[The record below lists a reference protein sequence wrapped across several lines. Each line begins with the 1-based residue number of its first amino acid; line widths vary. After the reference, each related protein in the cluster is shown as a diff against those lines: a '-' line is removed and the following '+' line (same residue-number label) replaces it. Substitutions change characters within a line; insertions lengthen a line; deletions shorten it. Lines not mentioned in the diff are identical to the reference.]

1 MKKISFSLIL
11 KISGIVFLAFAVVL
25 GNEIRLGIDRYIK
38 NTLET
43 DAEVTVRNLDKFAKS
58 YNETVAVNKVDI
70 TSDAF
75 QSIYSSAL
83 SGDNT
88 KIKCLVDSQGKIV
101 STSREGVSSPTLC
114 IFADEYYGSQSW
126 PLYFNLTSL
135 PKKDLNSIENFLIE
149 HQKEVGNIS
158 IEVKLDHQPEEGEAS
173 FNDIQV
179 KNLVYND
186 EIIYTGDVKGKT
198 QTFQGTVSAYTS
210 YNKEIVFFSSASG
223 TMKIQKQ
230 TEKQDSSKEFEEKRR
245 REQEQECQRIE
256 KEKAKEKMLTLYERN
271 TGGRMKG
278 MMIAVSGGILA
289 SGMGLGTLVL
299 SIFGA
304 VGHMSSLVTGGTCF
318 MAVGALTGVGLL
330 AGGIKKLGKLERF
343 QKYIDTLGNHTY
355 CNFEQLSAAVNKP
368 VKFVKKDIKK
378 MIDDRWFRQG
388 HIDEQET
395 CLITS
400 NETYLQ
406 YTQTQKALEQKK
418 QEEEK
423 YQAEQERNR
432 KNTPPEV
439 QEVLDKGNEFLDK
452 IHRSNDAIPGVEI
465 SAKIS
470 RMELIVEKI
479 FERAQKHPEI
489 IPDLKKL
496 MNYYLPMTV
505 KLLDAYEEMDQQPV
519 QGENIQASKKEIED
533 TLDTLNQAFEKLL
546 DSVFQDTAWDVSS
559 DISVLHTL
567 LAQEGLTDDDFA
579 KMKKN

>member
-1 MKKISFSLIL
+1 MSENFDELGELGDKIKKIIDTAVSTKDYRQMTEDIKQTVGQTVNSAVNSAVD
-11 KISGIVFLAFAVVL
+11 SGSEA
-25 GNEIRLGIDRYIK
+25 IK
-38 NTLET
+38 NGLNNVFGTG
-43 DAEVTVRNLDKFAKS
+43 NS
-58 YNETVAVNKVDI
+58 
-70 TSDAF
+70 
-75 QSIYSSAL
+75 Q
-83 SGDNT
+83 SGD
-88 KIKCLVDSQGKIV
+88 S
-101 STSREGVSSPTLC
+101 GV
-114 IFADEYYGSQSW
+114 YR
-126 PLYFNLTSL
+126 N
-135 PKKDLNSIENFLIE
+135 
-149 HQKEVGNIS
+149 
-158 IEVKLDHQPEEGEAS
+158 
-173 FNDIQV
+173 
-179 KNLVYND
+179 
-186 EIIYTGDVKGKT
+186 KT
-198 QTFQGTVSAYTS
+198 
-210 YNKEIVFFSSASG
+210 
-223 TMKIQKQ
+223 
-230 TEKQDSSKEFEEKRR
+230 KEFEEKRR
-245 REQEQECQRIE
+245 REREQEQERQRIE

-304 VGHMSSLVTGGTCF
+304 AGHMSSLVTGGTCF

-406 YTQTQKALEQKK
+406 YTQMQKALEQKK

-423 YQAEQERNR
+423 HQAEQERNR

-439 QEVLDKGNEFLDK
+439 QEVLNKGNEFLDK
-452 IHRSNDAIPGVEI
+452 IHRSNDAIPGEEI

-546 DSVFQDTAWDVSS
+546 DSAFQDTAWDVSS

>member
-1 MKKISFSLIL
+1 MSENFDELGELGDKIKKIIDTAVSTKDYRQMTEDIKQTVGQTVNSAVNSAVD
-11 KISGIVFLAFAVVL
+11 SGSEA
-25 GNEIRLGIDRYIK
+25 IK
-38 NTLET
+38 NGLNNVFGTG
-43 DAEVTVRNLDKFAKS
+43 NS
-58 YNETVAVNKVDI
+58 
-70 TSDAF
+70 
-75 QSIYSSAL
+75 Q
-83 SGDNT
+83 SGD
-88 KIKCLVDSQGKIV
+88 S
-101 STSREGVSSPTLC
+101 GV
-114 IFADEYYGSQSW
+114 YR
-126 PLYFNLTSL
+126 N
-135 PKKDLNSIENFLIE
+135 
-149 HQKEVGNIS
+149 
-158 IEVKLDHQPEEGEAS
+158 
-173 FNDIQV
+173 
-179 KNLVYND
+179 
-186 EIIYTGDVKGKT
+186 KT
-198 QTFQGTVSAYTS
+198 
-210 YNKEIVFFSSASG
+210 
-223 TMKIQKQ
+223 
-230 TEKQDSSKEFEEKRR
+230 KEFEEKRR
-245 REQEQECQRIE
+245 REREQEQERQRIE

-330 AGGIKKLGKLERF
+330 AGGIKKLGRLERF

-395 CLITS
+395 CLIT
-400 NETYLQ
+400 
-406 YTQTQKALEQKK
+406 
-418 QEEEK
+418 
-423 YQAEQERNR
+423 
-432 KNTPPEV
+432 PEV
-439 QEVLDKGNEFLDK
+439 QEVLNKGNEFLDK
-452 IHRSNDAIPGVEI
+452 IHRSNDAIPGEEI

>member
-1 MKKISFSLIL
+1 
-11 KISGIVFLAFAVVL
+11 
-25 GNEIRLGIDRYIK
+25 
-38 NTLET
+38 
-43 DAEVTVRNLDKFAKS
+43 
-58 YNETVAVNKVDI
+58 
-70 TSDAF
+70 
-75 QSIYSSAL
+75 
-83 SGDNT
+83 
-88 KIKCLVDSQGKIV
+88 
-101 STSREGVSSPTLC
+101 
-114 IFADEYYGSQSW
+114 
-126 PLYFNLTSL
+126 
-135 PKKDLNSIENFLIE
+135 
-149 HQKEVGNIS
+149 
-158 IEVKLDHQPEEGEAS
+158 
-173 FNDIQV
+173 
-179 KNLVYND
+179 
-186 EIIYTGDVKGKT
+186 
-198 QTFQGTVSAYTS
+198 
-210 YNKEIVFFSSASG
+210 
-223 TMKIQKQ
+223 
-230 TEKQDSSKEFEEKRR
+230 
-245 REQEQECQRIE
+245 
-256 KEKAKEKMLTLYERN
+256 
-271 TGGRMKG
+271 
-278 MMIAVSGGILA
+278 
-289 SGMGLGTLVL
+289 
-299 SIFGA
+299 
-304 VGHMSSLVTGGTCF
+304 
-318 MAVGALTGVGLL
+318 
-330 AGGIKKLGKLERF
+330 
-343 QKYIDTLGNHTY
+343 
-355 CNFEQLSAAVNKP
+355 
-368 VKFVKKDIKK
+368 

-439 QEVLDKGNEFLDK
+439 QEVLNKGNEFLDK
-452 IHRSNDAIPGVEI
+452 IHRSNDAIPGMEI

-519 QGENIQASKKEIED
+519 QGENIQASKKEIEN